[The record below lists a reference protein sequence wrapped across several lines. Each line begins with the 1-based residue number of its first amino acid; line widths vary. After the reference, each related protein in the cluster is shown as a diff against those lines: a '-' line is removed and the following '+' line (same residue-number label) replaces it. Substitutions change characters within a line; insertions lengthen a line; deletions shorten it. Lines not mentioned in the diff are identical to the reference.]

1 MVDAIPP
8 FAAEFAESGS
18 WARAATA
25 ARRAAAGTASLRP
38 KAGRARE
45 NAERGLGTPDAG
57 ALSFALV
64 AETIATAVRSDRE

>member
-1 MVDAIPP
+1 TGGARPGDKTMVDAIAP

-18 WARAATA
+18 W
-25 ARRAAAGTASLRP
+25 
-38 KAGRARE
+38 ARE